1 MTHSN
6 SHLSLA
12 NLDEWLFYLESIH
25 ATEIDMGLARIAS
38 VAKCLQIDL
47 SHTTVVTVA
56 GTNGKGTTCAFLEN
70 ALLAQGH
77 SVAVYSS
84 PHIEYFNERLRI
96 NKHLIDDQRLIKAFE
111 RIEISRADVSLTY
124 YEFTTL
130 AAMMIVQQCSPEYF
144 ILEVGLGGR
153 LDATNLIDS
162 DISVITSID
171 LDHQHFLG
179 NTRDA
184 IGYEKA
190 GILRGNKPG
199 VIGDL
204 QVPNSVLDY
213 AKKIGCNSIV
223 RNQDFHIVGANITRP
238 WQYQS
243 KLFTLND
250 LPAPF
255 IPRDNVATGLMVLEQ
270 LGFSLTETNVRQW
283 ITSTKLEGRTEIL
296 SKQPLVILDVG
307 HNPHAARYL
316 NGFVKANK
324 RGNVFAVVAM
334 LKDKDIQA
342 TLHEMTD
349 CVDVWHVASLAN
361 PRGANKQI
369 LEQILKDE
377 NIACN
382 SFDNVVDAYK
392 IAKEKANN
400 NDMILVFGSFFTVA
414 SIKKSAL

>member
-25 ATEIDMGLARIAS
+25 TTEIDMGLERIS
-38 VAKCLQIDL
+38 CVANQLHIDL
-47 SHTTVVTVA
+47 THMKVITVA

-70 ALLAQGH
+70 AILANNH

-84 PHIEYFNERLRI
+84 PHIERFNERLRI
-96 NKHLIDDQRLIKAFE
+96 NKELVNDSQLIAAFN
-111 RIEISRADVSLTY
+111 RIERARGNISLTY
-124 YEFTTL
+124 YEYTTL
-130 AAMMIVQQCSPEYF
+130 AALLITQQLSPQYF

-162 DISVITSID
+162 DIGVITSID
-171 LDHQHFLG
+171 LDHQNFLG
-179 NTRDA
+179 NTREA
-184 IGYEKA
+184 IGFEKA
-190 GILRGNKPG
+190 GILRARKPG

-204 QVPNSVLDY
+204 DVPESVIKH
-213 AKKIGCNSIV
+213 ANSIDCALV
-223 RNQDFHIVGANITRP
+223 IRNQDFHVIARGLNSQ

-243 KLFTLND
+243 KQYSLKN
-250 LPAPF
+250 LPIPN

-270 LGFSLTETNVRQW
+270 LGFHLTEQQVSQW
-283 ITSTKLEGRTEIL
+283 IKSTQLEGRTEIV
-296 SKQPLVILDVG
+296 STQPFVVLDVG
-307 HNPHAARYL
+307 HNPQATRYL
-316 NGFVKANK
+316 SRFVNANK
-324 RGNVFAVVAM
+324 QGKVYAIVAM
-334 LKDKDIQA
+334 LADKDIKA
-342 TLHEMTD
+342 TMQEMYD
-349 CVDVWHVASLAN
+349 SVDVWHVASLTN
-361 PRGANKQI
+361 TRGANKKI
-369 LEQILKDE
+369 LEQILKDS

-414 SIKKSAL
+414 NIKKSAL